1 MTPEPS
7 PCALAVTARAPDVL
21 VALGAGRGVI
31 AGIGGDPTRHAAHLL
46 ARAVADA
53 RSGGGRAEIVHH
65 CRSCGSHDHGRPA
78 LRGSELSVSLSHA
91 PVHVGAVVGDGP
103 VGIDVEDLARRITM
117 RDLGDFL
124 TAAERESVAGAPN
137 PGERLLALWTRK
149 EALVKTGA
157 ATLDDVHLV
166 DTSPQVVR
174 VAGERWA
181 LRTERRDG
189 HVVSVVVPAGTVLRL
204 LAGAQD
210 VIRGERPGPA

>member
-1 MTPEPS
+1 MTPEPT

-31 AGIGGDPTRHAAHLL
+31 GGDPARQAAHLL
-46 ARAVADA
+46 ALAVADA
-53 RSGGGRAEIVHH
+53 RSGGGGAEIVHH
-65 CRSCGSHDHGRPA
+65 CPTCGAHDHGRPA

-91 PVHVGAVVGDGP
+91 TAHVAAVVGDGP
-103 VGIDVEDLARRITM
+103 VGIDVEDLTRTITM
-117 RDLGDFL
+117 RDLRDFL

-137 PGERLLALWTRK
+137 ASERLLALWTRK

-166 DTSPQVVR
+166 DTSRQVVGA
-174 VAGERWA
+174 AGERWA

-189 HVVSVVVPAGTVLRL
+189 HVVSVAVPAGTVLRL
-204 LAGAQD
+204 LAGVQD